1 MKGEI
6 IMKKLLSALLL
17 GILLNGMCL
26 LVSAQMGG
34 TMQVKIFFPTD
45 KYEDDDKLIAV
56 ERTVKKTTKVADAAL
71 RELLKGVNDEEKKRG
86 LISVYET
93 SDIITGRDECQSN
106 KMKPL
111 GAYLIGVS
119 VSKKGVATVNF
130 KPEAECYLQSAISMM
145 NRVMNPIEKTLM
157 QFKTIKK
164 VQYAL
169 NGKVITEWD
178 A

>member
-1 MKGEI
+1 
-6 IMKKLLSALLL
+6 MKKILSAIIIGFFISTLS
-17 GILLNGMCL
+17 LNI
-26 LVSAQMGG
+26 SAQTNG
-34 TMQVKIFFPTD
+34 TMKIKLYFPTEE
-45 KYEDDDKLIAV
+45 YESDDKLHAV
-56 ERTVKKTTKVADAAL
+56 ERTVKKTNRVAEAAIK
-71 RELLKGVNDEEKKRG
+71 ELLKGVNEEEKKRG
-86 LISVYET
+86 LISVYSV
-93 SDIITGRDECQSN
+93 SDIITGRDECQSD

-111 GAYLIGVS
+111 GAYLIGVTI
-119 VSKKGVATVNF
+119 KRGTATVNF

-157 QFKTIKK
+157 QFKTIKS

>member
-1 MKGEI
+1 
-6 IMKKLLSALLL
+6 MKKLLSALIV
-17 GILLNGMCL
+17 GILLTGIYSNA
-26 LVSAQMGG
+26 SAQTTGM
-34 TMQVKIFFPTD
+34 MQIKIYFPTD
-45 KYEDDDKLIAV
+45 NYEDDEKLIEV
-56 ERTVKKTTKVADAAL
+56 TRTVKKTTRVADAAL
-71 RELLKGVNDEEKKRG
+71 RELLKGANEEEKKRG

-93 SDIITGRDECQSN
+93 SDIITGRDECQSD

-111 GAYLIGVS
+111 SAYLIGVS

>member
-1 MKGEI
+1 
-6 IMKKLLSALLL
+6 
-17 GILLNGMCL
+17 MCL
-26 LVSAQMGG
+26 LVSAQTGG

-45 KYEDDDKLIAV
+45 DYESDDKLIAV

-71 RELLKGVNDEEKKRG
+71 RELLKGVTQEEKKRG

-93 SDIITGRDECQSN
+93 SDIITGRGECQSN

-111 GAYLIGVS
+111 GAYLIGVTI
-119 VSKKGVATVNF
+119 KRGVATVNF

-145 NRVMNPIEKTLM
+145 NRVMNPIDKTLM